1 MTDRSQTIK
10 MLQEVQER
18 IGYIAPEAI
27 SWLAERLKLSE
38 QEIYGV
44 ATFYNFFR
52 LNPPGKHEVKV
63 CLGTACHVQGNEK
76 IFDAARERLGIDQG
90 ETTSDGRYSLIRVAC
105 VGCCAL
111 APTVIIDK
119 EVYGRMTQRELQR
132 LLNQIDKEDI
142 QSEKGKRINK

>member
-1 MTDRSQTIK
+1 MMSSRSKLIP

-18 IGYIAPEAI
+18 IGYIAPETV
-27 SWLAERLKLSE
+27 SWLAEKLRLSE

-44 ATFYNFFR
+44 ATFYNLFR
-52 LNPPGKHEVKV
+52 FSPPGKHEVKV

-76 IFDAARERLGIDQG
+76 ILDAARERLGIDQG
-90 ETTSDGRYSLIRVAC
+90 ETTPDGRYSLIRVAC

-119 EVYGRMTQRELQR
+119 EVHGRMTQRELQR
-132 LLNQIDKEDI
+132 LFDQMDREDKKL
-142 QSEKGKRINK
+142 EKEG